1 MKIGIRVD
9 VAAAIKNGIACSNK
23 SVIRVSSGDLQSLT
37 QEERDL
43 LANNLEYCPDN
54 TFDRTYKHEIRGD
67 KLRDIINDIK
77 ERKAKKEAEQEQE
90 KQKKAIVLQ
99 EAMRELERLNSL
111 SDAEIDNEWSR
122 FSDVHY
128 ALMARLNHGIGP
140 AIESLDESKEFRQRV
155 SNAIEKRKV
164 ADEAKREEELAEESR
179 VRAMYELDRREWI
192 VSSGSERLKRMLAED
207 IELNAAY
214 LGERLMS
221 DLGPGWYYYSSIPG
235 SISDPRNPPE
245 EAFDM
250 LDLAREKLPDAEL
263 KFYERLNCYVAYAE
277 FLGKA
282 VVFSHTDLEADEI
295 EEDEDE

>member
-9 VAAAIKNGIACSNK
+9 VAAAIKNGIACRSK
-23 SVIRVSSGDLQSLT
+23 SVIHVSSGDLQSLT

-43 LANNLEYCPDN
+43 LADNLEHCSDN
-54 TFDRTYKHEIRGD
+54 NFDRTYKHEIRGY
-67 KLRDIINDIK
+67 KLRDIINDIN
-77 ERKAKKEAEQEQE
+77 ERKVKKEAYQEQE
-90 KQKKAIVLQ
+90 RQKKALVLQ
-99 EAMRELERLNSL
+99 QAIVELERLNSL

-128 ALMARLNHGIGP
+128 ALSAKLSWGVGP
-140 AIESLDESKEFRQRV
+140 VLEGLDESKEFQQRV
-155 SNAIEKRKV
+155 SSAIEKRI
-164 ADEAKREEELAEESR
+164 AAYEAKREEELAEESR

-214 LGERLMS
+214 LDERLMS

-235 SISDPRNPPE
+235 SISDPRNPPH

-250 LDLAREKLPDAEL
+250 LDLARESKLDAEL

-277 FLGKA
+277 FLGKE